1 MVDILEI
8 INETFEGLLGDIPC
22 YNTIE
27 NWIKKCGLEVYKT
40 AGESLQDTDYAQ
52 ITDESMMIGCEKLL
66 FVVGVPAEH
75 QGDPL
80 TRASACMLNMA
91 VAESWNG
98 EGIGAQLLAAAQKV
112 GHDPVYVISD
122 NASIMNKGAKCAGL
136 KHHHDIRHSL
146 GMYLERTY
154 KEEPDFATYLKL
166 MTEPKFKHNM
176 KKIAYLLPPKQRTI
190 ARFLNLS
197 AWVEWSCKMLRVYH
211 TLDTSEQ
218 DVFSFIPA
226 NASLIHELSQVM
238 ECIERIEQ
246 ICKHQGF
253 SKGTVRQCLREI
265 EKSLLQGNQRMIN
278 LGSNII
284 GFLRK
289 EAELLESDVAV
300 HNNSSDII
308 ESLFGTFKARKS
320 PNKLHGVTPFILFI
334 PLHAKLA
341 KGIHANVFNFK
352 SALEEIRIWN
362 IDSWA
367 MENLSPN
374 LVKMRTKCLQRA
386 G

>member
-8 INETFEGLLGDIPC
+8 INETFDELLGDIPC

-27 NWIKKCGLEVYKT
+27 NWMKKCGLQVYQT
-40 AGESLQDTDYAQ
+40 AGESLQGADYAQ

-66 FVVGVPAEH
+66 FILGISAEH

-80 TRASACMLNMA
+80 NHGNICLLNMA

-98 EGIGAQLLAAAQKV
+98 EGVGTQLLAAAQKV
-112 GHDPVYVISD
+112 GHDPLYVISD

-136 KHHHDIRHSL
+136 KHHHDISHSL

-154 KEEPDFATYLKL
+154 KEEQDFTTYLKL
-166 MTEPKFKHNM
+166 MTEPKFKYNM

-190 ARFLNLS
+190 ARFINLS
-197 AWVEWSCKMLRVYH
+197 AWVEWSRKMLSVYH
-211 TLDTSEQ
+211 TLDTDEQ
-218 DVFSFIPA
+218 AVFSFIPA
-226 NASLIHELSQVM
+226 NASLIEELFEVM
-238 ECIERIEQ
+238 ECVKSIEH
-246 ICKHQGF
+246 ICKHEGL
-253 SKGTVRQCLREI
+253 SKQTVSQCLKKIR
-265 EKSLLQGNQRMIN
+265 KSLLQGNKRMIK
-278 LGSNII
+278 LGSDII
-284 GFLRK
+284 GFLIK
-289 EAELLESDVAV
+289 EATLLESDKAV
-300 HNNSSDII
+300 HHNSTDIV

-320 PNKLHGVTPFILFI
+320 PNKLYGVTPFVLFV

-341 KGIHANVFNFK
+341 EVQQAKTFNFK
-352 SALEEIRIWN
+352 SALEEVRLCN

-367 MENLSPN
+367 KENLSPN
-374 LVKMRTKCLQRA
+374 LVNKRTECLQKA